1 MSLNSF
7 SSSINS
13 DFSSSNSFELI
24 EIGLGSGGSVPRS
37 TSFNPSSTTTFVSFS
52 VVILSSFSILLSSF
66 EFS

>member
-37 TSFNPSSTTTFVSFS
+37 TSFNPSTTTFVSFS